1 MVKPDFDRF
10 SCDPLSG
17 RAALDEVCGNS
28 GALSLKNNLSNLC
41 CDPKDDSLHNYAV
54 CYTVGLTVDHD
65 IYCTLGGVHTFSSH
79 SFHLR
84 NIPYALGQLVPK

>member
-10 SCDPLSG
+10 FCDPLSG

-54 CYTVGLTVDHD
+54 CYTVGLTVDYD
-65 IYCTLGGVHTFSSH
+65 FYCTLGGVHTFSSH
-79 SFHLR
+79 SFHL
-84 NIPYALGQLVPK
+84 